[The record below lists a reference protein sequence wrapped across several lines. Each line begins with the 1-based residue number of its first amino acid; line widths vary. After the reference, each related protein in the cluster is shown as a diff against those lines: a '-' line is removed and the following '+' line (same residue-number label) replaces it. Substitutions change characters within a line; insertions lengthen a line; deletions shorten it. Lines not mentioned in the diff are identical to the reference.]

1 MKHSIFIILFVLA
14 STLFIASCSKMS
26 GNGDLDGKWLLTE
39 RVYKTPYEINCVP
52 SAVYWSFQL
61 DLLSITSPDTIIPP
75 DVLAPTNI
83 PMAATSKITSPDT
96 INTKTTETLC
106 RFVKGADKLNI
117 TQTYIH
123 YRDRDSLLTAS
134 DTKALISV
142 GIRSNVAQFR
152 IARLNSS
159 SLILVSQDDSLV
171 FKKLN

>member
-61 DLLSITSPDTIIPP
+61 DLLS
-75 DVLAPTNI
+75 
-83 PMAATSKITSPDT
+83 ITSPDT

>member
-1 MKHSIFIILFVLA
+1 MKHSIFIILLFLA
-14 STLFIASCSKMS
+14 STLSVGSCSKMS
-26 GNGDLDGKWLLTE
+26 DNGDLDGKWLLTE
-39 RVYKTPYEINCVP
+39 RVAKTPYEINCVP

-61 DLLSITSPDTIIPP
+61 DLLSITSPDTI
-75 DVLAPTNI
+75 
-83 PMAATSKITSPDT
+83 
-96 INTKTTETLC
+96 NTKTTETLC
-106 RFVKGADKLNI
+106 RFVKDADKLNI

-123 YRDRDSLLTAS
+123 YRNRDSLLTAS